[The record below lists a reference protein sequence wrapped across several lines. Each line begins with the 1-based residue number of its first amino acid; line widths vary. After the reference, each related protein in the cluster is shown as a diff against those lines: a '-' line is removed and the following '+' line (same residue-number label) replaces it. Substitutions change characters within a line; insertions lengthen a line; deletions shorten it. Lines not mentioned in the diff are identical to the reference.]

1 MTDPSAVR
9 PLTLETASASREAE
23 RAGGLVGAGCYG
35 VGFNGC
41 SGELV
46 ASCWCWTKWCADSVE
61 VTQGLGVGAEDGGLA
76 VGEVVLLAE
85 RPD

>member
-1 MTDPSAVR
+1 VTDPSAVR

-41 SGELV
+41 SGELN
-46 ASCWCWTKWCADSVE
+46 ASWE
-61 VTQGLGVGAEDGGLA
+61 FMLHG
-76 VGEVVLLAE
+76 
-85 RPD
+85 